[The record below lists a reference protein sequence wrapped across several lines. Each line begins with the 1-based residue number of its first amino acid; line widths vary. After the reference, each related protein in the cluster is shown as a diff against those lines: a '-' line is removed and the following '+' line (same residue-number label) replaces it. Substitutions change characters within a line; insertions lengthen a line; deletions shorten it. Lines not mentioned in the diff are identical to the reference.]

1 MPRAPLDHLRRAMH
15 PRVGCFLILAM
26 CACARQHSTPFVNER
41 AEAERHYAHGRYSK
55 AAASW
60 REASGHA
67 EHHDDRVEALYRAA
81 AAEQRA
87 GENAAAR
94 GMYLEVLK
102 LAPDGPRAARAA
114 FELAWL
120 DIERGDTARGEQNL
134 LAVTLRYQDSALAGR
149 AFIGLMNRLE
159 KRGGSRAALALVDQ
173 VRPQVHEPELAE
185 QVGYAQ
191 GRLLRTTGQPER
203 ARDVFLR
210 LAQDFPYPQGA
221 YWEDALW
228 HAADIER
235 EQGRPRAALA
245 HLGRMLEEV
254 EPAHFQGSY
263 ARTRYAEAQY
273 RIAEIYRDDL
283 RQPQRARSEFRKV
296 FEDHPTSL
304 LRDDALWQE
313 ALIDGAAGE
322 AAARCDALRALVT
335 QFPESRYTPCAPL
348 LCSRLPRAISERPC
362 RPYIRRALEAAR
374 TAAQGSAPL
383 APARTHS
390 SK

>member
-1 MPRAPLDHLRRAMH
+1 MHHHL
-15 PRVGCFLILAM
+15 GCFLILAM
-26 CACARQHSTPFVNER
+26 CACARQHSTPFMNER

-60 REASGHA
+60 REAARHA
-67 EHHDDRVEALYRAA
+67 EHHDDRVEALYRAG

-87 GENAAAR
+87 GESAAAR
-94 GMYLEVLK
+94 DTYLEVLE
-102 LAPDGPRAARAA
+102 LAPHGPRAARAA

-120 DIERGDTARGEQNL
+120 DIEGGDTTRGEQNL

-159 KRGGSRAALALVDQ
+159 KRGGPAAALALVDR

-185 QVGYAQ
+185 QVDYAQ
-191 GRLLRTTGQPER
+191 GRLLRTTGQAER
-203 ARDVFLR
+203 ARDVFLK

-245 HLGRMLEEV
+245 HLERMLREV

-283 RQPQRARSEFRKV
+283 RQPQRARGEFRKV
-296 FEDHPTSL
+296 FDEHPTSL

-313 ALIDGAAGE
+313 ALIGRATNE
-322 AAARCDALRALVT
+322 AAARCDALKTLVT
-335 QFPESRYTPCAPL
+335 QFPDSRYTPCAPL
-348 LCSRLPRAISERPC
+348 LCSHLPKTNSERTC
-362 RPYIRRALEAAR
+362 RAYIRRALEAGR
-374 TAAQGSAPL
+374 TSASGHAPL
-383 APARTHS
+383 APDEIQS